1 MKLNATMTG
10 VALIVSALTVGACAN
25 KSQTNTPQST
35 PTQPQQVATAER
47 GVLPVGQEL
56 DVRLQNGLNSGTAK
70 TEQSFQTTTVVNLEQ
85 DGRVL
90 VPAGSTIRGVVSSV
104 DAAGRVDRTGKMTLS
119 FDKITVNGQDHAIK
133 AQATKAF
140 ESGGIKDEGVKAG
153 AGGAVGGIIGGII
166 GGVKGALIGAVVG
179 AGGVIAATEGKD
191 VDLPAGTILRLR
203 LDTPVDIA
211 RTQRR

>member
-1 MKLNATMTG
+1 MKPRIIG
-10 VALIVSALTVGACAN
+10 VTFAVCSLTIGACA
-25 KSQTNTPQST
+25 KKTTTNTPQA

-56 DVRLQNGLNSGTAK
+56 DVRLQNALNSGTAK
-70 TEQSFQTTTVVNLEQ
+70 TEQSFQTTTVVDLQQ

-90 VPAGSTIRGVVSSV
+90 VPAGSTVRGIVSNV
-104 DAAGRVDRTGKMTLS
+104 DAATRTDRTGKMTLS
-119 FDKITVNGQDHAIK
+119 FDQLTVNGKNHAIK
-133 AQATKAF
+133 GMATEAF
-140 ESGGIKDEGVKAG
+140 QSGGIRDEGVKAG

-191 VDLPAGTILRLR
+191 VDLPAGTIVRLR
-203 LDTPVDIA
+203 LDSPVNVA
-211 RTQRR
+211 R

>member
-1 MKLNATMTG
+1 
-10 VALIVSALTVGACAN
+10 
-25 KSQTNTPQST
+25 
-35 PTQPQQVATAER
+35 
-47 GVLPVGQEL
+47 
-56 DVRLQNGLNSGTAK
+56 NSGTAK

-85 DGRVL
+85 DGKVL
-90 VPAGSTIRGVVSSV
+90 VPAGSTIRGIVSSV
-104 DAAGRVDRTGKMTLS
+104 DPAGRVDRTGKLTLS
-119 FDKITVNGQDHAIK
+119 FDKITVNGQDHALK

-211 RTQRR
+211 K